1 VYGGHASCSLPIGF
15 LTPSFWLGNSESVGQ
30 VYDVDSQAS
39 LISNGLTS
47 PVQTA
52 RERALDVLLSGPGV
66 LVFWATWCVAHVL
79 ARLSES
85 SALVPD
91 EARSSVFAQYF
102 ASGYSLQ
109 LPPIYAWVLW
119 LTQELIGSNF
129 FSNVALRYAVAASIG
144 LAAYAAAR
152 VATDDRRL
160 AAIASLSLIFIP
172 HVGWTVHTMLTD
184 TLILSIA
191 CFLSFTS
198 LVAFIRRP
206 SLGAA
211 AVLGL
216 SLASGMLAKWNFI
229 LFVVGLGVAAASLR
243 EARSS
248 LRDPRLLVAVA
259 LALLCYFPY
268 LHWVVS
274 QLHTMLIVAQNTTT
288 FSTGGHSYPI
298 AVAIGFARLPLAIGQ
313 FLLPFLALAGAAAW
327 TQRHALGVMPPGT
340 LGERLAWRTLAA
352 TVAVAFVGIALTG
365 ATGVIDRY
373 MHPVVILAP
382 VAFFST
388 LARTLPSQRLM
399 RSVASVSVLLAATIF
414 VLVVVSPL
422 ATGMPFWRFYQFWP
436 YDRLATE
443 LEARGLAGATFV
455 VPDIISAGNIRAF
468 VPQARVIAIDY
479 QVDRSFRPPASTLNL
494 MRCVAIWWQSSS
506 SPDGSPLR
514 WQPSPLAL
522 PSQWSSVIAGRQA
535 EFIRVA
541 WRQPPIGQQ
550 RFAAWNLVELD
561 PALAICK

>member
-1 VYGGHASCSLPIGF
+1 
-15 LTPSFWLGNSESVGQ
+15 
-30 VYDVDSQAS
+30 
-39 LISNGLTS
+39 LISSRVTS
-47 PVQTA
+47 PEQPA

-79 ARLSES
+79 VRLSES

-102 ASGYSLQ
+102 ASGYSFQ
-109 LPPIYAWVLW
+109 LPPIYAWTLW
-119 LTQELIGSNF
+119 LTQQLTGSNF
-129 FSNVALRYAVAASIG
+129 FSNVALRYAIAASIG

-172 HVGWTVHTMLTD
+172 HIGWTVHTTLTD
-184 TLILSIA
+184 TLILCVA

-211 AVLGL
+211 AVLGF

-229 LFVVGLGVAAASLR
+229 LFVAGLGVGAASLR

-274 QLHTMLIVAQNTTT
+274 QLHTLLIVAQRNT
-288 FSTGGHSYPI
+288 FNAGSHSYPT
-298 AVAIGFARLPLAIGQ
+298 AVAIGLARLPLAIVQ
-313 FLLPFLALAGAAAW
+313 FLLPFLVLAGAMAW
-327 TQRHALGVMPPGT
+327 TQRHALGVMAPGT
-340 LGERLAWRTLAA
+340 LGERLAWRTMAAAVAA
-352 TVAVAFVGIALTG
+352 TFVGIAMTG
-365 ATGVIDRY
+365 AMVVLDRY
-373 MHPVVILAP
+373 MHPLVILAP

-388 LARTLPSQRLM
+388 LARTRPSQMLM
-399 RSVASVSVLLAATIF
+399 RNVAGVSVLLAATIF
-414 VLVVVSPL
+414 VLVLASPL
-422 ATGMPFWRFYQFWP
+422 VTGMPFWRLYPFWP

-443 LEARGLAGATFV
+443 LEVRGLAAATFV
-455 VPDIISAGNIRAF
+455 TPDIFSGGNIRAF

-479 QVDRSFRPPASTLNL
+479 QVDPSFRPPASALNL

-506 SPDGSPLR
+506 SPDGSPSP
-514 WQPSPLAL
+514 WQPPPTPL
-522 PSQWSSVIAGRQA
+522 PSQWNSVLAGRQA
-535 EFIRVA
+535 EFIRAA
-541 WRQPPIGQQ
+541 WRRPPIGQQ
-550 RFAAWNLVELD
+550 RFAVWSLVELD
-561 PALAICK
+561 PTQAICR